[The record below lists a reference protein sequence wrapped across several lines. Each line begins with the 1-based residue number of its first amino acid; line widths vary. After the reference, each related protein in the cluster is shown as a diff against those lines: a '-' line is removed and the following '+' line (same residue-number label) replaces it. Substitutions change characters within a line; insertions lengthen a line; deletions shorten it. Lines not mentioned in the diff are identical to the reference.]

1 MIHSALQIRKH
12 KDGEGEVPQFS
23 NNDLY
28 LKRKKSLKVQNPNLS
43 DRLTRP
49 NNRENEILL
58 KKDFRKRKEK
68 TDKGQTTDF
77 IYTALY
83 NSFNLCRV
91 SQLEEIEIICHD
103 QEVAVQTDNIRK

>member
-1 MIHSALQIRKH
+1 MYDCFNFQYCMIHLALQIRKY
-12 KDGEGEVPQFS
+12 KDGEGEGPQFS

-68 TDKGQTTDF
+68 TDKG
-77 IYTALY
+77 
-83 NSFNLCRV
+83 
-91 SQLEEIEIICHD
+91 
-103 QEVAVQTDNIRK
+103 